1 MMNGKCSQ
9 SANRLP
15 VVSLQL
21 FNDLSMKKIHIIVA
35 TLLLGFATSC
45 KEQLDVKNPNQPTV
59 SSANTE
65 TGILNLAQGA
75 AYINGAKEIKTD
87 LYDGIPG
94 YFWSGA
100 VGFHELMGDAIGEE
114 AANQFGNQIGAP
126 DYVILDDASKVLN
139 PNAPNTQYA
148 LIRQANVNANQ
159 GSNPLFH
166 EWWYMYS
173 LNSQMNKVLLLADQ
187 VAFTGDAKVKKA
199 TIQAW
204 AYWWKGFAYSRLGS
218 IYYAGVINNEANG
231 TNANF
236 VAKEKLIDEANANL
250 DKAAALLTASSTDY
264 TAVMTQLIPSFNQ
277 VGKGGVPTPDMWKRS
292 INTLKAR
299 NLLVNTPSK
308 TFTAAQWAQVL
319 TLTMDGTGAT
329 DNVFTGRSNQN
340 GDFLSPQ
347 TGTVASKAT
356 GDPAGGATYKIS
368 ERLIQDFKTG
378 DQRLGNNFT
387 QRATPWIGESSRGN
401 AFNTRWALVDGGK
414 KMAGVITLSDRSPGA
429 TELYLAGSYEEN
441 ELMKAE
447 ALINTGKIE
456 DGLKS
461 IDAVRKAEGAG
472 IAAVAGTGLTAD
484 QAKEELR
491 RERRVGLAFRGL
503 SFYDARRW
511 GVIDDVSKGGGR
523 KGAVIVD
530 KTGKI
535 STNGT
540 INYNFLDYWDVP
552 DNELVYNK
560 PASGSAPTTN
570 PKQ

>member
-1 MMNGKCSQ
+1 
-9 SANRLP
+9 
-15 VVSLQL
+15 
-21 FNDLSMKKIHIIVA
+21 MKKIHILVT

-65 TGILNLAQGA
+65 TGIINLAQGA
-75 AYINGAKEIKTD
+75 AYINGSKEIKTD
-87 LYDGIPG
+87 LYDGVPG

-100 VGFHELMGDAIGEE
+100 MGFHELMGDVIGEE

-126 DYVILDDASKVLN
+126 DYVLLDDGTKVVN

-148 LIRQANVNANQ
+148 LIRQINVNSNQ

-173 LNSQMNKVLLLADQ
+173 LNSQMNKVLTLADQ

-218 IYYAGVINNEANG
+218 IYYAGVINNADNG
-231 TNANF
+231 TNGNF
-236 VAKEKLIDEANANL
+236 VAKEKLIEEANANL
-250 DKAAALLTASSTDY
+250 DKAAALLTNTSTDY
-264 TAVMTQLIPSFNQ
+264 TAVMTLLIPTFNQ
-277 VGKGGVPTPDMWKRS
+277 VGKGGVPTPDMWKRT

-299 NLLVNTPSK
+299 NLLVNTLTK
-308 TFTAAQWAQVL
+308 TMTAAQWDQVL
-319 TLTMDGTGAT
+319 TLTNDGVKAT

-340 GDFLSPQ
+340 GDFLAPQ
-347 TGTVASKAT
+347 TGTVAAKAT
-356 GDPAGGATYKIS
+356 GDPSGGATYKIS

-378 DQRLGNNFT
+378 DQRLANNFT

-414 KMAGVITLSDRSPGA
+414 KLAGVITLSDRNPGA

-447 ALINTGKIE
+447 ALINTGKLE
-456 DGLKS
+456 DGLKL
-461 IDAVRKAEGAG
+461 IDAVRQVQGAG
-472 IAAVAGTGLTAD
+472 LAAVAGTGLTAD

-511 GVIDDVSKGGGR
+511 GVIDDVAKGGGR

-530 KTGKI
+530 KTGKVT
-535 STNGT
+535 TNGT

-552 DNELVYNK
+552 DNELVYNA
-560 PASGSAPTTN
+560 PASGSAPVKN
-570 PKQ
+570 PK

>member
-1 MMNGKCSQ
+1 
-9 SANRLP
+9 
-15 VVSLQL
+15 
-21 FNDLSMKKIHIIVA
+21 MKKIQILVA
-35 TLLLGFATSC
+35 ALILGFATSC
-45 KEQLDVKNPNQPTV
+45 KEQLDVKNPNQPLTT
-59 SSANTE
+59 SANTE
-65 TGILNLAQGA
+65 AGIISFAQGA
-75 AYINGAKEIKTD
+75 AYINGSKEIKTD
-87 LYDGIPG
+87 LYDGVPG

-100 VGFHELMGDAIGEE
+100 MGFHELMGDIVGEE
-114 AANQFGNQIGAP
+114 AANQFGNQVGAP
-126 DYVILDDASKVLN
+126 DYVILDDGSKVLN

-148 LIRQANVNANQ
+148 LIRQLANFNSNQ
-159 GSNPLFH
+159 GSNFLFH

-173 LNSQMNKVLLLADQ
+173 LNSQMNKVLALADQ
-187 VAFTGDAKVKKA
+187 VTFTGNAAAKKA
-199 TIQAW
+199 AIQAW

-218 IYYAGVINNEANG
+218 IYYAGLIVNEANG
-231 TNANF
+231 TNNNY
-236 VAKEKLIDEANANL
+236 VTKEKLIEEANANL

-264 TAVMTQLIPSFNQ
+264 TAVMTQLIPAFNQ
-277 VGKGGVPTPDMWKRS
+277 VGKGGVPTPDMWKHN

-308 TFTAAQWAQVL
+308 SLTAAQWAQIL
-319 TLTMDGTGAT
+319 TLTNDGIGAT

-340 GDFLSPQ
+340 GDFLNPQ
-347 TGTVASKAT
+347 TGTVAAKAT
-356 GDPAGGATYKIS
+356 GDPSGGATYKIS
-368 ERLIQDFKTG
+368 ERLIQDYKTG
-378 DQRLGNNFT
+378 DQRLANNFT

-414 KMAGVITLSDRSPGA
+414 KLAGVATLSDRTAGG

-461 IDAVRKAEGAG
+461 IDAVRKAQGAG
-472 IAAVAGTGLTAD
+472 LAAVAGTSLTLD

-491 RERRVGLAFRGL
+491 RERRVGLAFRNL

-523 KGAVIVD
+523 TNAVVVD
-530 KTGKI
+530 KAGKV
-535 STNGT
+535 STKAT

-560 PASGSAPTTN
+560 PADGSAAVKN
-570 PKQ
+570 PK

>member
-1 MMNGKCSQ
+1 
-9 SANRLP
+9 
-15 VVSLQL
+15 
-21 FNDLSMKKIHIIVA
+21 MKKIQILVA
-35 TLLLGFATSC
+35 ALVLGFATSC
-45 KEQLDVKNPNQPTV
+45 KEELDVKNPNQPTV

-65 TGILNLAQGA
+65 SGIINLAQGA

-87 LYDGIPG
+87 LYDGVPG

-100 VGFHELMGDAIGEE
+100 MGFHELMGDIVGEE

-126 DYVILDDASKVLN
+126 DYVILDDGTKVVN

-148 LIRQANVNANQ
+148 LIRQANVNSNQ

-173 LNSQMNKVLLLADQ
+173 LNSQMNKILALSDG
-187 VAFTGDAKVKKA
+187 VTFSGDAAAKKA

-204 AYWWKGFAYSRLGS
+204 AYWWKGFAYSRIGS
-218 IYYAGVINNEANG
+218 IYYAGIINSAANG
-231 TNANF
+231 TNSDY
-236 VAKEKLIDEANANL
+236 VTKEKIIEEANKNL
-250 DKAAALLTASSTDY
+250 DKAASLLPASSTDY

-292 INTLKAR
+292 ISTLKAR
-299 NLLVNTPSK
+299 NLLVNTPVK
-308 TFTAAQWAQVL
+308 TMTAAQWDQVL
-319 TLTMDGTGAT
+319 TLANAGIGAT

-340 GDFLSPQ
+340 GDFLNPQ
-347 TGTVASKAT
+347 TGTVAAKAT
-356 GDPAGGATYKIS
+356 GDPSAGATYKIS
-368 ERLIQDFKTG
+368 ERLIQDYKTG
-378 DQRLGNNFT
+378 DQRLANNFT
-387 QRATPWIGESSRGN
+387 QRASPWIGESSRGN
-401 AFNTRWALVDGGK
+401 AFNTRWMLVDGGK
-414 KMAGVITLSDRSPGA
+414 KMAGVSTLSDRTPGG

-447 ALINTGKIE
+447 ALIYTGKIE

-461 IDAVRKAEGAG
+461 IDNVRKAQGAG
-472 IAAVAGTGLTAD
+472 LAAVAGTNLTAD

-511 GVIDDVSKGGGR
+511 GVTDPIANGGGR

-530 KTGKI
+530 KVGKV

-540 INYNFLDYWDVP
+540 IEYRFLDYWDVP
-552 DNELVYNK
+552 DNELKYNT
-560 PASGSAPTTN
+560 PSANSAPTTN